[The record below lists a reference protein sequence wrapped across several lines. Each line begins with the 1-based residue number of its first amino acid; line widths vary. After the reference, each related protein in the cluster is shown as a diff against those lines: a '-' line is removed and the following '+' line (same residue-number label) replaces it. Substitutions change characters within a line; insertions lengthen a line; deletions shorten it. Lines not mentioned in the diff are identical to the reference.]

1 MSTDLLFPELSFKII
16 GCAFA
21 VHNELGGGLP
31 EAVYQ
36 KALEVVFEIQNI
48 AFAEQQFSNLLYKGR
63 KIKRNYSDLLVEDL
77 IIVELKSTYR
87 IIGSDFGQIEK
98 RLEIYQQ
105 TIRYH
110 HSFRPPICHSQKS
123 AEFVLK
129 TILFVFLNPY
139 IRTN

>member
-36 KALEVVFEIQNI
+36 KALEVEFEIQNI
-48 AFAEQQFSNLLYKGR
+48 PFVEQQFSNLLYKGR

-87 IIGSDFGQIEK
+87 IIGSDFGQLKKDLKSIDKQLGIIIHFGRQFVTHK
-98 RLEIYQQ
+98 R
-105 TIRYH
+105 
-110 HSFRPPICHSQKS
+110 
-123 AEFVLK
+123 VLN
-129 TILFVFLNPY
+129 LF
-139 IRTN
+139 